1 MQVEAEVEPQTE
13 EPQQVL
19 SRTSVVSA
27 ALEAG
32 PKTDV
37 VVETKE
43 HVTVFLKFAFS
54 MEEFI
59 INLYSG
65 GFKSVS
71 LSRIGGIICLNVCL
85 NRM

>member
-1 MQVEAEVEPQTE
+1 MQVEAEIEQQTE
-13 EPQQVL
+13 EPQQAL

-27 ALEAG
+27 TLEAG

-43 HVTVFLKFAFS
+43 NVTVFLKFAFS

-71 LSRIGGIICLNVCL
+71 LALVAGVTYLT
-85 NRM
+85 